1 MPNPPKPSPQPPD
14 DSAPLSLERTPSH
27 FPVTAEYVKRKMEA
41 ESNGKPVV
49 SRKLTPYFL
58 AGFILCGAV
67 TSVVV
72 GDPDVPGWLVK
83 AAAIGSLFFGGLLGI
98 SPGWRK

>member
-1 MPNPPKPSPQPPD
+1 MADSPRPSPRPPD
-14 DSAPLSLERTPSH
+14 DSAPLSLEKTPSH
-27 FPVTAEYVKRKMEA
+27 FPVTAQYVKNKLAA

-49 SRKLTPYFL
+49 SKKLTPYFL

-72 GDPDVPGWLVK
+72 GDPEVHPWVIK

-98 SPGWRK
+98 GPGWRK